1 MMLVTRRHLL
11 LTGFLISVF
20 LIIYVL
26 YTQYVLGLEPCPLCI
41 LQRVAV
47 IALGLSFLL
56 LALRPPQRKQS
67 KFLASLLL
75 VMISSA
81 GVGIAARHVWIQN
94 LPPEKVPGCGPGL
107 DFMIANFPLS
117 EVLEMVF
124 SGSGECAEVSWSFAF
139 LSMPAWVIVWLI
151 FLGFFGVWTIHQSDL
166 IEAK

>member
-56 LALRPPQRKQS
+56 LAVKPPQRKQS

-75 VMISSA
+75 VIISSA
-81 GVGIAARHVWIQN
+81 GVGVAARHVWLQN
-94 LPPEKVPGCGPGL
+94 LPPDKVPGCGPGL
-107 DFMIANFPLS
+107 DFMMANFPLS
-117 EVLEMVF
+117 EALEMVF
-124 SGSGECAEVSWSFAF
+124 SGSGECAEISWSFAF
-139 LSMPAWVIVWLI
+139 LSMPAWALIWLI
-151 FLGFFGVWTIHQSDL
+151 LLGSFGVWSIYQRRFN
-166 IEAK
+166 

>member
-1 MMLVTRRHLL
+1 MLVTRRHLL
-11 LTGFLISVF
+11 LTGFLISVL
-20 LIIYVL
+20 LIVYVL

-67 KFLASLLL
+67 KFFASLLL
-75 VMISSA
+75 MIISSA

-94 LPPEKVPGCGPGL
+94 LPPDKVPGCGPGL
-107 DFMIANFPLS
+107 DFMMANFPLS

-124 SGSGECAEVSWSFAF
+124 SGSGECAEISWSFAY
-139 LSMPAWVIVWLI
+139 LSMPAWALIWLI
-151 FLGFFGVWTIHQSDL
+151 VLGSFGVWSIHQRRF
-166 IEAK
+166 K

>member
-11 LTGFLISVF
+11 FTGFLISVL
-20 LIIYVL
+20 LIVYVL

-47 IALGLSFLL
+47 MALGLSFLL
-56 LALRPPQRKQS
+56 LALRPPQRKHS

-94 LPPEKVPGCGPGL
+94 LPPDKVPGCGPGL
-107 DFMIANFPLS
+107 DFMMANFPLS

-124 SGSGECAEVSWSFAF
+124 SGSGECAEISWSFAY
-139 LSMPAWVIVWLI
+139 LSMPAWALIWLI
-151 FLGFFGVWTIHQSDL
+151 VLGAFGVWSIHQRRF
-166 IEAK
+166 K

>member
-1 MMLVTRRHLL
+1 MMLVTKRNLL
-11 LTGFLISVF
+11 LAGFLFSIF
-20 LIIYVL
+20 LIVYAL
-26 YTQYVLGLEPCPLCI
+26 YAQYVLGLEPCPLCI

-56 LALRPPQRKQS
+56 LALRQPQRKQS

-117 EVLEMVF
+117 EVLEMAF
-124 SGSGECAEVSWSFAF
+124 SGSGECAEISWSFAF
-139 LSMPAWVIVWLI
+139 LSMPAWVIIWLI
-151 FLGFFGVWTIHQSDL
+151 VLGSFGVWSIHQRRFN
-166 IEAK
+166 

>member
-1 MMLVTRRHLL
+1 MTRRNLL
-11 LTGFLISVF
+11 LTGFLFSVL
-20 LIIYVL
+20 LIIYAL
-26 YTQYVLGLEPCPLCI
+26 YAQYVLGLEPCPLCI

-56 LALRPPQRKQS
+56 LAMRPPQRKRS

-81 GVGIAARHVWIQN
+81 GVWVAARHVWIQN
-94 LPPEKVPGCGPGL
+94 LPPDKVPGCGPGL

-124 SGSGECAEVSWSFAF
+124 SGSGECAETSWSFAF
-139 LSMPAWVIVWLI
+139 LSMPAWALIWLI
-151 FLGFFGVWTIHQSDL
+151 VLGSFGVWSIHQGRF
-166 IEAK
+166 K

>member
-1 MMLVTRRHLL
+1 MLVTRRHLL
-11 LTGFLISVF
+11 LTGFLISAF

-56 LALRPPQRKQS
+56 LAVRPPQRKQS

-117 EVLEMVF
+117 EVLEMAF
-124 SGSGECAEVSWSFAF
+124 SGSGECAEISWSFAF
-139 LSMPAWVIVWLI
+139 LSMPAWVIIWLI
-151 FLGFFGVWTIHQSDL
+151 ALGSFGVWSIHQRRFN
-166 IEAK
+166 

>member
-56 LALRPPQRKQS
+56 LAVRPPQRKQS

-81 GVGIAARHVWIQN
+81 GVGIAARHVWLQN
-94 LPPEKVPGCGPGL
+94 LPPDKVPGCGPGL
-107 DFMIANFPLS
+107 DFMMANFPLS
-117 EVLEMVF
+117 EALEMVF
-124 SGSGECAEVSWSFAF
+124 SGSGECAEISWSFAF
-139 LSMPAWVIVWLI
+139 LSMPAWALIWLI
-151 FLGFFGVWTIHQSDL
+151 LLGSFGVWSIYQRRFN
-166 IEAK
+166 

>member
-1 MMLVTRRHLL
+1 MMLVTKRNLL
-11 LTGFLISVF
+11 LAGFLFSIF
-20 LIIYVL
+20 LIVYAL
-26 YTQYVLGLEPCPLCI
+26 YAQYVLGLEPCPLCI
-41 LQRVAV
+41 LQRMAV
-47 IALGLSFLL
+47 IALGLFFLL

-117 EVLEMVF
+117 EVLEMAF
-124 SGSGECAEVSWSFAF
+124 SGSGECAEISWSFAF
-139 LSMPAWVIVWLI
+139 LSMPAWVIIWLI
-151 FLGFFGVWTIHQSDL
+151 VLGSFGVWSIHQRRFN
-166 IEAK
+166 